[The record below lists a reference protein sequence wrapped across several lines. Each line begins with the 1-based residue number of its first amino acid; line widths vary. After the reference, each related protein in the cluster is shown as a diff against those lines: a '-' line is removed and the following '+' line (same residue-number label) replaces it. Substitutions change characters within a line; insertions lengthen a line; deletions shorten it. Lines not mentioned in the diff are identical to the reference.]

1 MNVFLFRV
9 HMHYVQRKQGEGE
22 AAADGV
28 DEFADLKKKKKKKDY
43 NMEEFERELGDMSI
57 SKPKKKKEVKIAD
70 DEDEEDVPDG
80 AEFEDIDEI
89 ELGDNPFAMGAG
101 GSLGAGSADT
111 ETWLSSDRDYT
122 YQEVGT
128 NPPFSSSFNSHTD
141 IRSYVSQLLNRF
153 FRSLHAANPALALSG
168 SKRYTL
174 APPSIHRDGNK
185 RSVFANI
192 GDICRRMHRQPEHVI
207 AFMLAEMGTTGSVD
221 GSGRLVIRGRFQQ
234 KQIENILRRYIGA
247 LSASFGSIPFE
258 LLGGYSGIRNVQNVQ
273 VARYPSHKGESDLLH
288 GVRVLWVQAVRLCY
302 QDGLPSTSWSEKEG
316 SSVIIISLPLVS
328 SCTFTRSSSWNADGW
343 TLHTPLHNGLPHPA
357 RTALVLVSITTV
369 HLGHREYAHKP

>member
-1 MNVFLFRV
+1 MDFSDIKKKKKKKELPMDLVRRYTHVLFAHLLTHEYLPILCVRALCSI
-9 HMHYVQRKQGEGE
+9 KQGEGE
-22 AAADGV
+22 APADGA

-80 AEFEDIDEI
+80 ADFEEMDEMD
-89 ELGDNPFAMGAG
+89 LGDNPFAMGAG
-101 GSLGAGSADT
+101 SSLGAGSTDT
-111 ETWLSSDRDYT
+111 EPWLSSDRDYT

-128 NPPFSSSFNSHTD
+128 TFSSSSLLNGHTD
-141 IRSYVSQLLNRF
+141 TQSYASQLLNRF

-247 LSASFGSIPFE
+247 FS
-258 LLGGYSGIRNVQNVQ
+258 
-273 VARYPSHKGESDLLH
+273 
-288 GVRVLWVQAVRLCY
+288 
-302 QDGLPSTSWSEKEG
+302 
-316 SSVIIISLPLVS
+316 PL
-328 SCTFTRSSSWNADGW
+328 FWFDRF
-343 TLHTPLHNGLPHPA
+343 
-357 RTALVLVSITTV
+357 
-369 HLGHREYAHKP
+369 HLRC